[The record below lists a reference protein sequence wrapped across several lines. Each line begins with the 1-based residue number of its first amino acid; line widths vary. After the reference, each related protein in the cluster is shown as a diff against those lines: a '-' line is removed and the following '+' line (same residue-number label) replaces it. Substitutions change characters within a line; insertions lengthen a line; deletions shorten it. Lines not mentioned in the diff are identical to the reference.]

1 MLAPILNSLYT
12 SPLGDIARAHGL
24 NIHFYA
30 DDTQL
35 YITFKTSC
43 PYDMESGW
51 LKIEACIRDI
61 ELWMLINK
69 LKMNN
74 GKTDVAV
81 FSSRY
86 RPKPSLLSVS
96 VCDKTVECSP
106 TVKNI
111 GVLFDDSLSLVPHV
125 TATCKSAFYHLQNI
139 YKIRRFLTPDTTE
152 SIVHAFVTSRIDY
165 CNSLLYGLPK
175 CVLKNLQY
183 AQNSAARL
191 IYLSR
196 KFDHVTPLLITLH
209 WLPIEQRI
217 YFKILLITYK
227 ALNGKAPKYI
237 SDLLL
242 LYSPGRNLR
251 SANQKLL
258 CKASYNL
265 KTSFSCAAPLL
276 WNSIPY
282 DIRNSSS
289 IDTFKRKLKTWL
301 FRIAFNN
308 ELQS

>member
-1 MLAPILNSLYT
+1 MMLCILHY
-12 SPLGDIARAHGL
+12 IARAHGL

-30 DDTQL
+30 DDIQL
-35 YITFKTSC
+35 YITFETSC
-43 PYDMESGW
+43 SYDMVSAR

-86 RPKPSLLSVS
+86 RPKPSLHSVS

-125 TATCKSAFYHLQNI
+125 TAACKSAFYHLRNI
-139 YKIRRFLTPDTTE
+139 YKIRRFLTPETTE
-152 SIVHAFVTSRIDY
+152 SIVHAFVASRIDY

-175 CVLKNLQY
+175 CVLKKLQY
-183 AQNSAARL
+183 VQNSAARL
-191 IYLSR
+191 IYLSK
-196 KFDHVTPLLITLH
+196 KFDHVTPLLISLH

-217 YFKILLITYK
+217 NFKILLITYK

-237 SDLLL
+237 SDLLSP
-242 LYSPGRNLR
+242 YSPGRNLR

-265 KTSFSCAAPLL
+265 KTYGARSFSCAAPLL

-282 DIRNSSS
+282 DLVTPVLLILLNGNL
-289 IDTFKRKLKTWL
+289 KLGS
-301 FRIAFNN
+301 FA
-308 ELQS
+308 

>member
-1 MLAPILNSLYT
+1 
-12 SPLGDIARAHGL
+12 
-24 NIHFYA
+24 
-30 DDTQL
+30 
-35 YITFKTSC
+35 
-43 PYDMESGW
+43 MESAR
-51 LKIEACIRDI
+51 LKIEACIHDI

-86 RPKPSLLSVS
+86 CSKPSLLSVS

-106 TVKNI
+106 IVKNI

-139 YKIRRFLTPDTTE
+139 YKIKRFLTPDTTE

-165 CNSLLYGLPK
+165 CNSLLYGQPK

-183 AQNSAARL
+183 VQNSAARL

-196 KFDHVTPLLITLH
+196 KFDHVTPLLITPH

-217 YFKILLITYK
+217 YSKILLITYK
-227 ALNGKAPKYI
+227 VLNGKAPKYI
-237 SDLLL
+237 SDLLSL
-242 LYSPGRNLR
+242 LQSRQKSPLCKSETPLQSFLQPENLWCPLF
-251 SANQKLL
+251 LL
-258 CKASYNL
+258 CCSTAM
-265 KTSFSCAAPLL
+265 
-276 WNSIPY
+276 
-282 DIRNSSS
+282 
-289 IDTFKRKLKTWL
+289 
-301 FRIAFNN
+301 
-308 ELQS
+308 ELHTI

>member
-1 MLAPILNSLYT
+1 
-12 SPLGDIARAHGL
+12 
-24 NIHFYA
+24 
-30 DDTQL
+30 
-35 YITFKTSC
+35 
-43 PYDMESGW
+43 MESAQ

-81 FSSRY
+81 FSSHY

-96 VCDKTVECSP
+96 ACDKTVECSP

-125 TATCKSAFYHLQNI
+125 TATCKSAFYHLRNI
-139 YKIRRFLTPDTTE
+139 YKIRFLTPDTTE
-152 SIVHAFVTSRIDY
+152 SIVHAFFKSRIDY

-183 AQNSAARL
+183 VQNSAARF
-191 IYLSR
+191 IYLHVSR

-217 YFKILLITYK
+217 HFKTLLITYK
-227 ALNGKAPKYI
+227 A
-237 SDLLL
+237 
-242 LYSPGRNLR
+242 R
-251 SANQKLL
+251 SQWQG
-258 CKASYNL
+258 S
-265 KTSFSCAAPLL
+265 
-276 WNSIPY
+276 
-282 DIRNSSS
+282 
-289 IDTFKRKLKTWL
+289 
-301 FRIAFNN
+301 
-308 ELQS
+308 